1 MENVVFCSSVLFST
15 INEFNQASS
24 FASLFAQFNPALVF
38 DHRARVRKM
47 NEESVRRLLR
57 QVQAASQNR
66 PKPGPGGFFA
76 GGGLVLLVLGGLSI
90 NTRLLN
96 GMRSPRLLDTPGH
109 AYDIYL
115 LVDGG
120 HRAIKYT
127 R

>member
-1 MENVVFCSSVLFST
+1 
-15 INEFNQASS
+15 
-24 FASLFAQFNPALVF
+24 
-38 DHRARVRKM
+38 M
-47 NEESVRRLLR
+47 NEDSVRRLLR

-76 GGGLVLLVLGGLSI
+76 GSGIVLLVLGGLAVNAS
-90 NTRLLN
+90 LFN
-96 GMRSPRLLDTPGH
+96 GMRAAALLDGRQAS
-109 AYDIYL
+109 AYDASV